1 MRGNYGACTVLGMA
15 EGGRDLIGEWR
26 AAMQSVLAATASV
39 TGRAQLPRQLLV
51 PLQKQAELV
60 QEVLERER
68 DLMSHAF
75 APVDAVFDLLEQSGV
90 ALRKQAESLSE
101 SARALEQAA
110 ELVRAQAELYERTI
124 RTLRRPTELARTAA
138 GVKRRPARG
147 RR

>member
-1 MRGNYGACTVLGMA
+1 MVDGD
-15 EGGRDLIGEWR
+15 RDLIREWR
-26 AAMQSVLAATASV
+26 TAMQSVLSAAASV
-39 TGRAQLPRQLLV
+39 TGRAELPRQLLA

-68 DLMSHAF
+68 DLMGRAF
-75 APVDAVFDLLEQSGV
+75 APVDAVFDLLEQSGA

-124 RTLRRPTELARTAA
+124 KTLRRPGDLVKTAA
-138 GVKRRPARG
+138 GIERRPPRG
-147 RR
+147 SR

>member
-1 MRGNYGACTVLGMA
+1 MRGNYGACTVPGMA
-15 EGGRDLIGEWR
+15 DGGRDLIREWR
-26 AAMQSVLAATASV
+26 AAMQSVLAAAATA
-39 TGRAQLPRQLLV
+39 TGRAELPRQLLV

-68 DLMSHAF
+68 DLMSRAF
-75 APVDAVFDLLEQSGV
+75 APVDAVFDLLEQSGA

-124 RTLRRPTELARTAA
+124 HTLRRPSEMVKNAAR
-138 GVKRRPARG
+138 VERRPAREQ
-147 RR
+147 R

>member
-1 MRGNYGACTVLGMA
+1 MA
-15 EGGRDLIGEWR
+15 DAGGHDLIREWR
-26 AAMQSVLAATASV
+26 TAMQSVLAAAASA
-39 TGRAQLPRQLLV
+39 TGRAEIPRQLLV

-75 APVDAVFDLLEQSGV
+75 APVDAVFDLLEQSGA
-90 ALRKQAESLSE
+90 ALRKQAEALSE

-110 ELVRAQAELYERTI
+110 ELVRAQAQLYEGAVRA
-124 RTLRRPTELARTAA
+124 LRRPTELVKTAA
-138 GVKRRPARG
+138 RVERQSRR

>member
-1 MRGNYGACTVLGMA
+1 MPDD
-15 EGGRDLIGEWR
+15 GRDLIGEWR
-26 AAMQSVLAATASV
+26 AAMQSVLAAAASV
-39 TGRAQLPRQLLV
+39 TGRADLPRQLLV

-68 DLMSHAF
+68 NLMSHAF
-75 APVDAVFDLLEQSGV
+75 APVDAVFDLLEQSGA

-124 RTLRRPTELARTAA
+124 RTLRRPSELVKAAARIEGPT
-138 GVKRRPARG
+138 RPPTRK
-147 RR
+147 

>member
-15 EGGRDLIGEWR
+15 DAGRDLIREWR
-26 AAMQSVLAATASV
+26 AAMQSVISAAASV
-39 TGRAQLPRQLLV
+39 TGRAELPSQLLV

-60 QEVLERER
+60 QELLERER
-68 DLMSHAF
+68 DLVRHAF
-75 APVDAVFDLLEQSGV
+75 APVDAVFDLLEQSGA

-124 RTLRRPTELARTAA
+124 RTLRRPSELVKSAARVEPRT
-138 GVKRRPARG
+138 RR
-147 RR
+147 